1 MKDCTKAL
9 EYDPRYLKAVHRRC
23 GANESLLRW
32 KDALSDIKRIIEL
45 EPDQKWKLAQHTAK
59 VEQLAKDQVDK
70 EEIEEASTNGAE
82 RNWTWRPS
90 GSAPGTPVSNEDA
103 LLYKSF
109 AESCSCWMLVLL
121 LAWLLGLP
129 PATLG
134 SAAGALVFFF
144 WLVLQASLFFPEL
157 RACVLADMA
166 QRG

>member
-1 MKDCTKAL
+1 MGRI
-9 EYDPRYLKAVHRRC
+9 P
-23 GANESLLRW
+23 
-32 KDALSDIKRIIEL
+32 DALTDIKRIVEL

-109 AESCSCWMLVLL
+109 AESCGCWMLVLL